1 MTDVEGSLV
10 FENSRTD
17 VEEPIRVE
25 DQEESNVPTSSGSST
40 KIVVQPAGKMWPNK
54 KWRVC

>member
-1 MTDVEGSLV
+1 MTAWHNEMTDVEGSLV

-25 DQEESNVPTSSGSST
+25 DQEEINAPTSSGSST
-40 KIVVQPAGKMWPNK
+40 KIVVQPFSFKSM
-54 KWRVC
+54 